1 MAIGTIL
8 AIGTLVLGAV
18 GVGVGIIQTRQAA
31 KVQAN
36 QVRSQSAAREA
47 EIKRQ
52 VAFEE
57 AQLAETRRVQRLN
70 ADVAEVKRQRDLRRV
85 LSSQVAGAAGR
96 FDPLTSR
103 SFMALAEDTIRTAEL
118 DIDAIRLGADISEQR
133 SFLEQEE
140 IQRSGEAGV
149 ASLQATTAAGISRLD
164 AAVRGSAISGAVS
177 TVGSVIDFTAGFQN
191 LAKTQ
196 ARTPSPKITPKR
208 RS

>member
-8 AIGTLVLGAV
+8 AIGTLVLGAIGV
-18 GVGVGIIQTRQAA
+18 GVGVVQANKAA

-36 QVRSQSAAREA
+36 QIRSQSAAQEA
-47 EIKRQ
+47 EVKRQ
-52 VAFEE
+52 IAFEE

-96 FDPLTSR
+96 FDPITSR

-149 ASLQATTAAGISRLD
+149 ASLQANTAASISRLGD
-164 AAVRGSAISGAVS
+164 AVRGSSISGAVS

>member
-18 GVGVGIIQTRQAA
+18 GVGVGIVQTRQAA

-52 VAFEE
+52 IAFEE

-70 ADVAEVKRQRDLRRV
+70 ADTAEVKRQRDLRHLLAR
-85 LSSQVAGAAGR
+85 QVAGAAGR
-96 FDPLTSR
+96 FDPITSR
-103 SFMALAEDTIRTAEL
+103 SFMALTEDTIRTAEL
-118 DIDAIRLGADISEQR
+118 DIEAIRLGADISEQR

-149 ASLQATTAAGISRLD
+149 ASLRTSTAASILRLED
-164 AAVRGSAISGAVS
+164 AVLSTAISGAIS
-177 TVGSVIDFTAGFQN
+177 TVGAVVDTATAFKS
-191 LAKTQ
+191 LPKTP
-196 ARTPSPKITPKR
+196 ARIPSPTITPKLR
-208 RS
+208 

>member
-85 LSSQVAGAAGR
+85 RSSQIAGAAGR
-96 FDPLTSR
+96 FDPFTSR

-164 AAVRGSAISGAVS
+164 AAVRGSSISGAVS